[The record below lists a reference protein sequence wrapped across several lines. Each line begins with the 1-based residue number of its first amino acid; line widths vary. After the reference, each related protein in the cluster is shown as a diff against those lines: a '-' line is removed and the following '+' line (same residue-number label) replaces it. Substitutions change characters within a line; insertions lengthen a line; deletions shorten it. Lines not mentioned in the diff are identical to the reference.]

1 MEILSKPTHIDFVG
15 QRRLAVIVSLVL
27 VAVSIVSLAT
37 RHLNLGVDFTGGVL
51 MQVQYPEGAD
61 LPAIRTALTA
71 AGIDDA
77 SVQLFGS
84 PRDVLIRLPVSADT
98 VPDSADV
105 MQGDKVTMGEIVF
118 SVLEKADGSVVRGK
132 VEVVGAQV
140 GKELSENGALA
151 LVIALMLIFLYVAIR
166 FVWKFGAGAVAALI
180 HDIIL
185 VIGFFSIFHL
195 DFDLSVLAAVLA
207 VIGYSLN
214 DTIVVFDRIREN
226 FLNIRNAKPEEVV
239 NTSINQMLARTIV
252 TGVTTLLVLLA
263 LYFLGGEALQPFS
276 MALIIGIIVGT
287 YSSIYVAST
296 VALTLKVNV
305 EDLLPPKIDEEVD
318 ALP

>member
-1 MEILSKPTHIDFVG
+1 MEILSKETHINFVG
-15 QRRLAVIVSLVL
+15 SRRIAVILSVILI
-27 VAVSIVSLAT
+27 AASIVSLAT
-37 RHLNLGVDFTGGVL
+37 RKLNLGVDFTGGVL

-61 LPAIRTALTA
+61 LPAIRDSLAQ
-71 AGIDDA
+71 AGIEDA

-105 MQGDKVTMGEIVF
+105 QQGDKVTMGEKVF
-118 SVLEKADGSVVRGK
+118 DVLEAADSSVVRGK

-151 LVIALMLIFLYVAIR
+151 LVIALMLIFIYVALR

-180 HDIIL
+180 HDVVV
-185 VIGFFSIFHL
+185 VIGFFSLFHL

-226 FLNIRNAKPEEVV
+226 FLDIRNADPEDIV

-252 TGVTTLLVLLA
+252 TGVTTLLVLAA

-276 MALIIGIIVGT
+276 LALIIGIIVGT
-287 YSSIYVAST
+287 YSSIYVASS
-296 VALTLKVNV
+296 VALALNVNV